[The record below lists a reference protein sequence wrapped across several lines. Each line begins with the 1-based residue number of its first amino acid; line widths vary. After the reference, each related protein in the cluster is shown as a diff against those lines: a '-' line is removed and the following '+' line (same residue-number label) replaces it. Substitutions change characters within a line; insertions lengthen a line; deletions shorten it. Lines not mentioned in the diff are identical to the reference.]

1 MSEEFKKMKN
11 FIQQKIHSDLENKKV
26 KKIITRF
33 PPEPNGFLHIGHAK
47 SIVLNFYLSQVYKGT
62 TNLRF
67 DDTNPETESKYFV
80 DEIKKDIDWL
90 GYKWTNLFFASDY
103 FQEIYECAIK
113 LISQGKAYVCDLSYE
128 EMKKFRGTLTE
139 KGTESPYR
147 DRSIS
152 ENIDLFQ
159 KMRLGEFPN
168 GSKTLRAKIDMNSP
182 NINLRDPVLYR
193 IKNNTFHH
201 QTGKSWC
208 IFPMYDFCHPI
219 SDALEGITHSLC
231 TLEFEDHRPLYDWI
245 IENVGLKAHPSQI
258 EFARL
263 NIEYMVMSK
272 RKLAH
277 LVNNG
282 NVDGWDDPRM
292 PTIAGLRRRGYTSQ
306 SIKDFCMMIGVTKV
320 DSVIEFEQLES
331 AIRSDLDPIAPRR
344 MAVLNPLKIIISN
357 FSDDNDEKVIAPN
370 HPKYEKFGHRQISFS
385 KEIFIERDDFR
396 ETANKKFKRLIMGEE
411 VRLRHSYVIKA
422 EKVIKDGKGEIIEV
436 HCSYDPNTLGKN
448 PDDRK
453 VKGVIHWVSAR
464 QNKAVEIRLYDRLF
478 NVPNP
483 AESDNFTHELNPNS
497 LVVMRECRVE
507 QALLDSK
514 PGDRFQFERE
524 GYFCRDLANSADG
537 LPVFNRIVT
546 LRDSWN
552 HKK

>member
-1 MSEEFKKMKN
+1 
-11 FIQQKIHSDLENKKV
+11 
-26 KKIITRF
+26 
-33 PPEPNGFLHIGHAK
+33 
-47 SIVLNFYLSQVYKGT
+47 
-62 TNLRF
+62 
-67 DDTNPETESKYFV
+67 
-80 DEIKKDIDWL
+80 
-90 GYKWTNLFFASDY
+90 
-103 FQEIYECAIK
+103 
-113 LISQGKAYVCDLSYE
+113 
-128 EMKKFRGTLTE
+128 
-139 KGTESPYR
+139 
-147 DRSIS
+147 
-152 ENIDLFQ
+152 
-159 KMRLGEFPN
+159 
-168 GSKTLRAKIDMNSP
+168 
-182 NINLRDPVLYR
+182 
-193 IKNNTFHH
+193 
-201 QTGKSWC
+201 
-208 IFPMYDFCHPI
+208 
-219 SDALEGITHSLC
+219 
-231 TLEFEDHRPLYDWI
+231 
-245 IENVGLKAHPSQI
+245 
-258 EFARL
+258 
-263 NIEYMVMSK
+263 
-272 RKLAH
+272 
-277 LVNNG
+277 
-282 NVDGWDDPRM
+282 
-292 PTIAGLRRRGYTSQ
+292 
-306 SIKDFCMMIGVTKV
+306 
-320 DSVIEFEQLES
+320 
-331 AIRSDLDPIAPRR
+331 

-370 HPKYEKFGHRQISFS
+370 HPKNEKFGHRQISFS

-483 AESDNFTHELNPNS
+483 AGSDNFTHELNPNS